1 MKFDWK
7 KVLYS
12 VKRTGEGV
20 FSRMKHWVTGKLA
33 RRKYRRRRGGRQ
45 RTGVFARPI
54 VGVTPEIVVKP
65 AASAAKKK
73 WSPTLWQA
81 GIGIAA
87 VVCCAVTTV
96 LLLVPHGEEAGE
108 PQDPTYRAVVSSIAT
123 LRDQVTLPFDPE
135 ETGGIVVS
143 DDLVPGVTSPK
154 VAELQGRLM
163 DLEYMEEDETT
174 EYYGPM
180 TKQAVRVFQRKHGLQ
195 ADGIAGPQTIAMLNS
210 ADAKVYSAALGD
222 SGTDIEELQSRLKE
236 LGYME
241 SVTGNFGELTQAAV
255 KDFQEKNG
263 LTADGAV
270 NSQTR
275 EKLYSEDVKANALSI
290 GTEGETVERIQ
301 KRLVQLGYLTQ
312 VDGKYGRDT
321 VAAVKK
327 FQQNSGLIADG
338 YVGPETRSAIFSSD
352 AQPNALI
359 LGSTGSDVQK
369 AQERLKSLG
378 YMKKVTGYY
387 GSDTEAAVKSFQS
400 RNGLTADGKL
410 GAKTSSVLYGKNA
423 KKAGSSSGTSSNKSG
438 VEKLIAVAESKLGCR
453 YVWGAKGPNKFDC
466 SGFAYYCLNQ
476 AGVRQGYMTSI
487 TWRSCKKYKKI
498 TKMSDIRR
506 GDIIIYTGRTS
517 AHGHVGIAVSNSTMI
532 DASSSKGKVVKRS
545 FRHRIGRI
553 TSIAYSG
560 CSRDVNKANQAGVA

>member
-1 MKFDWK
+1 MEKGLIFGQK
-7 KVLYS
+7 N
-12 VKRTGEGV
+12 
-20 FSRMKHWVTGKLA
+20 
-33 RRKYRRRRGGRQ
+33 RRGNLFPDETLGYWKAGPAEISAAPGRAAENG
-45 RTGVFARPI
+45 RFARPI

-275 EKLYSEDVKANALSI
+275 EKLYSEPGIYEKGHGL
-290 GTEGETVERIQ
+290 
-301 KRLVQLGYLTQ
+301 LWLGYRSGGEELPVPQ
-312 VDGKYGRDT
+312 RPDGRRK
-321 VAAVKK
+321 AWCKN
-327 FQQNSGLIADG
+327 QQCSLWK
-338 YVGPETRSAIFSSD
+338 EC
-352 AQPNALI
+352 
-359 LGSTGSDVQK
+359 QK
-369 AQERLKSLG
+369 GGQQR
-378 YMKKVTGYY
+378 
-387 GSDTEAAVKSFQS
+387 
-400 RNGLTADGKL
+400 RN
-410 GAKTSSVLYGKNA
+410 V
-423 KKAGSSSGTSSNKSG
+423 
-438 VEKLIAVAESKLGCR
+438 
-453 YVWGAKGPNKFDC
+453 
-466 SGFAYYCLNQ
+466 
-476 AGVRQGYMTSI
+476 
-487 TWRSCKKYKKI
+487 
-498 TKMSDIRR
+498 
-506 GDIIIYTGRTS
+506 
-517 AHGHVGIAVSNSTMI
+517 
-532 DASSSKGKVVKRS
+532 
-545 FRHRIGRI
+545 
-553 TSIAYSG
+553 
-560 CSRDVNKANQAGVA
+560 